1 MKYIIK
7 MHSDLIYEPQILKVF
22 GELKECTDPDEMKKG
37 YCSKNDKYIIQ
48 IDNTLEEK

>member
-7 MHSDLIYEPQILKVF
+7 VHSDLAMDNSFTNKF
-22 GELKECTDPDEMKKG
+22 GQLEDCTDPDEMKKG